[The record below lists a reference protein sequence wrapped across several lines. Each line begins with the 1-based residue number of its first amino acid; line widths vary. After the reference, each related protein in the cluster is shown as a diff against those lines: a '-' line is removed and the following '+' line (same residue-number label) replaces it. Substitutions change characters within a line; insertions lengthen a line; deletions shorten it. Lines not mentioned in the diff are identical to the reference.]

1 MWMNSFILLKKVG
14 KTFSGTCRYYVGK
27 RYKCDRKGGV
37 AGEFLGDFIIS
48 TSGFGSIFGLI
59 LGPFLVQVGMRKC

>member
-1 MWMNSFILLKKVG
+1 VDDFFKFFEKIG
-14 KTFSGTCRYYVGK
+14 KIFSGTCRYYVRK

-37 AGEFLGDFIIS
+37 AGEFLGGFIIS
-48 TSGFGSIFGLI
+48 TSGFGSICGPI